1 MASRH
6 RSSAEGRSTHSTKQT
21 RHSHDKR
28 SADDMARD
36 NTRES
41 RSSHSHRR
49 SEGTCSDSSDEV
61 LIKDRPSR
69 RRHRDSTKD
78 DVISR
83 QLKNIE
89 KAQREALRPSS
100 ASSQEIHVHYV
111 PIITTSASP
120 PLASARH
127 ARSRPPSTSESDGQA
142 IRKSKPA
149 SVSNQ
154 LKDLTLSLL
163 KKRDH
168 SHGRSRRGKCERRDK
183 HGKKSVSKFLAPLA
197 QRWVCYG
204 CGKLRSDMIQDRH
217 PLKEGQK
224 MQPNWCGKCR
234 VHGEL
239 QGRPLSWAKQR
250 HYCWGCGIVRS
261 KDYHRENPIGENET
275 STPNYCKPCRELSP
289 SFDYC
294 LREASEIG
302 SEISIRDKVC
312 RHVQRIK
319 HLLYP

>member
-1 MASRH
+1 MH
-6 RSSAEGRSTHSTKQT
+6 NTKQA
-21 RHSHDKR
+21 RHSHDKH

-49 SEGTCSDSSDEV
+49 SEGTGSDSSDEI

-69 RRHRDSTKD
+69 RPHRDTNKD
-78 DVISR
+78 DIISR

-120 PLASARH
+120 PLASSRQ

-142 IRKSKPA
+142 IRKSKSG
-149 SVSNQ
+149 SVCAGEITSQ

-168 SHGRSRRGKCERRDK
+168 SHSRSRRGRCERRDK
-183 HGKKSVSKFLAPLA
+183 HGKKKSVSKFLAPLA

-239 QGRPLSWAKQR
+239 HGRPLSWAKQR

-261 KDYHRENPIGENET
+261 KDYHRENPIGEDEI

-302 SEISIRDKVC
+302 SEISVRDKVC
-312 RHVQRIK
+312 PLNRCTK
-319 HLLYP
+319 HPPC